1 MIFGFS
7 VNIPVQSTVVIAPLN
22 LFLSMKFVRLLV
34 LLGAFTAPTAV
45 TMFAQST
52 VTTEREVGAPAT
64 TVETKTYV
72 KDGKTVTERV
82 ITTTQQERETVAKTY
97 KAGIFVSNRAGKA
110 CDAKVG
116 ALEDYVT
123 AQITDL
129 GVSVISR
136 ETAANAVAQLDG
148 AAANAT
154 DTALAQGSSAVRLA
168 QTLGADYLLQVTLSG
183 YDTSARAMDAYGVHA
198 INVTDTVRV
207 TYKLLDG
214 STGASITADT
224 VKISKLVQQSGTS
237 AEAQIDVLDELL
249 AAASQKVA
257 SSLKARIDAGRV
269 GAPSAAQGLVA
280 VTIQTEAADLTVPDV
295 RIGVENT
302 VTISESKFKVSP
314 LAASVEVDGVTV
326 GSAPGDI
333 TVKPGLSKLRV
344 SREGF
349 KPWERTVNFIKG
361 QKLVVAL
368 ELSDEGYARW
378 KDSTAFLNDLKNG
391 AKLTD
396 GEVKVLEGKA
406 KALEQSGF
414 KVDTRNA
421 PAITVNAIDRSLFGP
436 AR

>member
-1 MIFGFS
+1 
-7 VNIPVQSTVVIAPLN
+7 
-22 LFLSMKFVRLLV
+22 MKLARFLV
-34 LLGAFTAPTAV
+34 LLSALAV
-45 TMFAQST
+45 PASVTLFAQSS

-82 ITTTQQERETVAKTY
+82 ITTTRQERDAVSKTY
-97 KAGIFVSNRAGKA
+97 KVAVFVSNRAGKDYNEKIA
-110 CDAKVG
+110 S
-116 ALEDYVT
+116 LEDYVT
-123 AQITDL
+123 AQVTDL

-148 AAANAT
+148 AAPNAA

-168 QTLGADYLLQVTLSG
+168 QTLGADYLLQVTLTG
-183 YDTSARAMDAYGVHA
+183 FDTNAQAIDAYGVKA
-198 INVTDTVRV
+198 VNVTDTVRV
-207 TYKLLDG
+207 TYKVLDG
-214 STGASITADT
+214 STGASLTADT
-224 VKISKLVQQSGTS
+224 VKVSKLVQQSGAS
-237 AEAQIDVLDELL
+237 ASAQFDVLDELL
-249 AAASQKVA
+249 ADASKKVA
-257 SSLKARIDAGRV
+257 TSLKTRIDAGRI
-269 GAPSAAQGLVA
+269 GAPAAAQELVA
-280 VTIQTEAADLTVPDV
+280 VTLQTEAADLTIPDI
-295 RIGVENT
+295 RIGTENT

-314 LAASVEVDGVTV
+314 LSATVEVDGIAV

-344 SREGF
+344 TREGF
-349 KPWERTVNFIKG
+349 KPWERTVNFMKG
-361 QKLVVAL
+361 QKLTVAL
-368 ELSDEGYARW
+368 EMSDEGYARW

-414 KVDTRNA
+414 KVDTKNA
-421 PAITVNAIDRSLFGP
+421 PSVTINTLDRSLFGL